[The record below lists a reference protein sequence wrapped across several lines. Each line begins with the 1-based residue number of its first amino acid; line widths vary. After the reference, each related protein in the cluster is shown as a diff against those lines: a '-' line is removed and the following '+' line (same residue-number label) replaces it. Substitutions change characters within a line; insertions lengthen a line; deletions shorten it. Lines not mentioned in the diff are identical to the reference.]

1 MVSVAAYTDHV
12 STGKF
17 RGLPLVT
24 GRGGAMPSFDSLA
37 RERFHCEISSLVQ
50 DALI

>member
-17 RGLPLVT
+17 RGLALVT
-24 GRGGAMPSFDSLA
+24 GSGGAKPLFDSLA